1 MPEFNEDSGG
11 FKMKGFSLHQGTQKY
26 TQAKNAAREAAI
38 KGAKEL
44 SAESIAK
51 TVESPNKYHT
61 EGHTPKKQVGPKVD
75 PDAPGTPGTPGYEPP
90 VRRSDFEEGS
100 EQQKMFDRNQA
111 KINAKKT
118 TSGAKMKTSSP
129 AKQKWLNRAPEGF
142 DWKGARAKAKTA
154 VKNENFRRNL
164 SNFPTSRDGGTGAAV
179 TDAGEIAA
187 KDKFKKGVKKVAGKI
202 IKKPGKILKNV
213 GKVLKVGGKLLGPAS
228 LGVMAYD
235 AYKSGQKHSGGKIN
249 PNQKQ
254 VIKEGKKKSG
264 GSIMAQ
270 GKKQA
275 GSIYKK

>member
-111 KINAKKT
+111 KRKAKAVDK
-118 TSGAKMKTSSP
+118 KFKDKEPMKQVKRPSP
-129 AKQKWLNRAPEGF
+129 AK
-142 DWKGARAKAKTA
+142 
-154 VKNENFRRNL
+154 
-164 SNFPTSRDGGTGAAV
+164 SH
-179 TDAGEIAA
+179 
-187 KDKFKKGVKKVAGKI
+187 
-202 IKKPGKILKNV
+202 KPGHKDQQGPIPKKNIKLQKGEHPATWV
-213 GKVLKVGGKLLGPAS
+213 YPGGNKQERINDYEDRAEF
-228 LGVMAYD
+228 ARED
-235 AYKSGQKHSGGKIN
+235 AFSSK
-249 PNQKQ
+249 
-254 VIKEGKKKSG
+254 GKKKE
-264 GSIMAQ
+264 MH
-270 GKKQA
+270 KKTA
-275 GSIYKK
+275 KNLEREAEIIRDRRRNTRKNAK